1 MNEVAVTPEEFLSRP
16 DQQMIDDLEA
26 RLIQFPQVDLKVVHR
41 FTPGL
46 YIRETHAPAGMIF
59 TSKIHLKE
67 HPFVISKGVC
77 HVWTEGQGWVRYSAP
92 FTGVTKPLTRRA
104 LFIEEDTIW
113 VTFHPTLKETVEE
126 VEAEI
131 IFSHYDHLE
140 ISQEEM
146 KSLRQI
152 QYCTSDAVPALEE

>member
-1 MNEVAVTPEEFLSRP
+1 VNEVAVTPEEFLSRP

-67 HPFVISKGVC
+67 HPFVIAKGVC
-77 HVWTEGQGWVRYSAP
+77 HVWMDGSGWVRQVAP
-92 FTGVTKPLTRRA
+92 FVGITKPLTRRVV
-104 LFIEEDTIW
+104 FTEEDTVCI
-113 VTFHPTLKETVEE
+113 TFHPTTKTTLEE

-131 IFSHYDHLE
+131 IFSHYEHLGLSDE
-140 ISQEEM
+140 GLTALRKIQHFTNSENL
-146 KSLRQI
+146 SL
-152 QYCTSDAVPALEE
+152 EG